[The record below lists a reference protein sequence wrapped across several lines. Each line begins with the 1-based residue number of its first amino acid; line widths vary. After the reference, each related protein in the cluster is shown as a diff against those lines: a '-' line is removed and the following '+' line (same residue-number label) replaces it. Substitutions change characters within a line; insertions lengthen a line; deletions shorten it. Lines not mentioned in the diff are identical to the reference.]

1 MYKIFA
7 FSFLFFCSQNIF
19 GQIEITSDAL
29 PKAGKS
35 YPYAD
40 ALNIGGFDYKTSGNG
55 VHWDFRKLGKIN
67 SRQYDYL
74 RASQTPYKIDF
85 GFEAV
90 GLKQADTLGNDFGKI
105 TDVYEYYR
113 TTASA
118 YSRVGFAF
126 QNPDVSLSLEGKHK
140 NPDVV
145 YELPLTNKSNFT
157 GTFDMQIPI
166 GKFPLVLG
174 NYFQSGTR
182 TTKVVG
188 WGWISLPT
196 YDSIPCLKIESVVV
210 QNDSTSVP
218 IQNIDFN
225 VNNNRK
231 EIQWL
236 TLITAIPALEIV
248 ERDFEGRTVVSR
260 IRYSTISKK
269 VGVGDNLE
277 KISGFSIY
285 PNPTANY
292 LHIQSDLPIQKVI
305 VSDLQGLKVL
315 EKENQHILDLQL
327 LQKGVY
333 QISIFTN
340 ESFVTKK
347 MVKK

>member
-1 MYKIFA
+1 M
-7 FSFLFFCSQNIF
+7 
-19 GQIEITSDAL
+19 
-29 PKAGKS
+29 
-35 YPYAD
+35 
-40 ALNIGGFDYKTSGNG
+40 
-55 VHWDFRKLGKIN
+55 
-67 SRQYDYL
+67 
-74 RASQTPYKIDF
+74 
-85 GFEAV
+85 
-90 GLKQADTLGNDFGKI
+90 
-105 TDVYEYYR
+105 
-113 TTASA
+113 
-118 YSRVGFAF
+118 
-126 QNPDVSLSLEGKHK
+126 
-140 NPDVV
+140 
-145 YELPLTNKSNFT
+145 
-157 GTFDMQIPI
+157 
-166 GKFPLVLG
+166 
-174 NYFQSGTR
+174 
-182 TTKVVG
+182 
-188 WGWISLPT
+188 
-196 YDSIPCLKIESVVV
+196 V